1 MRSGYRNTAWAVA
14 VVMALGA
21 GMVLGQTTFNDV
33 PDSDPRLE
41 DIDYAAAQ
49 GWFRGYPDGSFQPD
63 RQITE
68 TQLAQVIRRARPGLT
83 RGDAAVFVRGGMDRL
98 QATAPTTTTTAAAGA
113 ATTTAYTAGQQQ
125 GQTNRIGWPPAGA
138 ATTAPSGGGPVDQN
152 PPVAIEPTTTT
163 TTAAETAATTTTP
176 KVGPGEEGPVDQNP
190 PVVIEPTT
198 TTTVAETTAT
208 TTAPNRG
215 ALVPAT
221 TTTTTAPAA
230 ATTTTS
236 AAATTTT
243 TAPAATYY
251 YNSRAV
257 PAEVAAGVAAGR
269 VMMRYG
275 WETGWTDP
283 NGRSG
288 SLFWFESYIRDYDFN
303 QPEDRALSFWAV
315 GAETSPS
322 FRLYGTRSNG
332 TIVKR
337 AGYTGVYFVWHLS
350 DSLPPRPPSNPAN
363 GTSMPRLHIAFV
375 PGEIQRVEIHREV
388 LWSGRPYSS
397 TSLAYTH
404 VMEKIET
411 TPERAKVGARISRLG
426 GGLGLRD

>member
-1 MRSGYRNTAWAVA
+1 MRSGYKNTAWAVA

-21 GMVLGQTTFNDV
+21 GMVLGQTAFNDV

-49 GWFRGYPDGSFQPD
+49 GWFRGYPDGSFRPD

-98 QATAPTTTTTAAAGA
+98 QATVTTTTTTAAAGA

-138 ATTAPSGGGPVDQN
+138 ATTAPGGGSPVDPN

-163 TTAAETAATTTTP
+163 AAATTTTTTTP
-176 KVGPGEEGPVDQNP
+176 TAGPGEEGPVDPNP

-198 TTTVAETTAT
+198 TT
-208 TTAPNRG
+208 
-215 ALVPAT
+215 
-221 TTTTTAPAA
+221 
-230 ATTTTS
+230 

-243 TAPAATYY
+243 TTTPTTTYY

-269 VMMRYG
+269 VKMRYG

-283 NGRSG
+283 DGRSG

-303 QPEDRALSFWAV
+303 QAEDRALSSWAIS
-315 GAETSPS
+315 AETSPS
-322 FRLYGTRSNG
+322 FRFYGTRSSG

-350 DSLPPRPPSNPAN
+350 DSLPPGPPSNPTN

-404 VMEKIET
+404 VMEKVET